1 MRKFFEPESVVMVG
15 APRKTGA
22 GAFNNVEC
30 MVRYGYNGRVYPIN
44 PNAREICGFKAY
56 PSVSEVPETADLAV
70 ISVGRDRVVQMFE
83 QCVRAGIRRV
93 IIISQGFGDADR
105 RGAELQGQIVRLARE
120 NGVRVL
126 GPNTMGIL
134 NNFQHFTTGFID
146 LPLPEKV
153 SPVSVIAQTGV
164 IQVASLNF
172 TYQDWGKAIDI
183 GNGCDVDFVDALEF
197 FEDDPETR
205 VIVIHMEGMKRGQ
218 EFLEIASRITLQKP
232 VIVFKTGSS
241 TAGAEAAVS
250 HTGSLVGEDDVF
262 DAAFDRAGIIRVK
275 SASEMKDA
283 IRALLLLREM
293 GGPRL
298 GVLTPTG
305 AGGIMSA
312 DACEDFGL
320 ELAKLPPDLSE
331 ELKEGVPEW
340 IHIGNPIDIW
350 PVAMIGGN
358 FQEVYGKA
366 MSGLLESPEVDGV
379 LAVIPVPSSPLHA
392 HFGIVEAMAAARRDA
407 GTLKPIAVWLYMDDI
422 ASATKM
428 YESIEGVACFDS
440 IEQAVRGLSFC
451 YRYHQIRQREIPS
464 TKSFPVERESLK
476 PLLEKGRAEKVLLG
490 EDAIKLLTAFG
501 IPVVG
506 GAIARS
512 WEDLE
517 AAAADLKYPLVLKL
531 AGSAFLHKSEWGGVI
546 TGIESLDELRSAFHE
561 MAESVRLRDPGIEIE
576 AFQLQEQAEGKE
588 LLLGLKRD
596 PQFGQVIACG
606 LGGIYTE
613 VFRDVSREIVPVD
626 RLHAEKML
634 KSLKMYPLLAGV
646 RGEEGVK
653 MEALL
658 DVLERLSFLAAEIPD
673 IAELDINP
681 LMATMDGCRVVDA
694 RILW

>member
-1 MRKFFEPESVVMVG
+1 
-15 APRKTGA
+15 
-22 GAFNNVEC
+22 VEC
-30 MVRYGYNGRVYPIN
+30 MVRYGYKGRVYPIN

-56 PSVSEVPETADLAV
+56 PSVLEVPEIADLAV
-70 ISVGRDRVVQMFE
+70 MSVGRDRVARMFE

-105 RGAELQGQIVRLARE
+105 RGAELQEQIVRLARE

-146 LPLPEKV
+146 LPVPEKV

-164 IQVASLNF
+164 IQVASPSF

-197 FEDDPETR
+197 FADDPETR
-205 VIVIHMEGMKRGQ
+205 VIVIHMEGIKRGR
-218 EFLEIASRITLQKP
+218 EFLEIASKITLQKP
-232 VIVFKTGSS
+232 VIVFKTGRS
-241 TAGAEAAVS
+241 TVGAEAAVS
-250 HTGSLVGEDDVF
+250 HTGSLVGEDEVF

-275 SASEMKDA
+275 SGTELKDA
-283 IRALLLLREM
+283 IRALLLLQEM
-293 GGPRL
+293 EGPRL

-320 ELAKLPPDLSE
+320 VLAKLPPGLSE

-350 PVAMIGGN
+350 PVGMIGGN
-358 FQEVYGKA
+358 LREVYGKA
-366 MSGLLESPEVDGV
+366 MTGLLKSPGVDGA
-379 LAVIPVPSSPLHA
+379 LAVIPAPSSPLHA
-392 HFGIVEAMAAARRDA
+392 HFGIAEAVAGARREA
-407 GTLKPIAVWLYMDDI
+407 GNRKPIAMWVYMDDI
-422 ASATKM
+422 ASATKQ
-428 YESIEGVACFDS
+428 YESIGGVACFDS

-451 YRYHQIRQREIPS
+451 HRYYQARRRNVPSQKSFSVDRQRMK
-464 TKSFPVERESLK
+464 T
-476 PLLEKGRAEKVLLG
+476 LLEKGREQKVLLG
-490 EDAIKLLTAFG
+490 EDALKLLAAFK
-501 IPVVG
+501 IPVVK
-506 GAIARS
+506 GALARG
-512 WEDLE
+512 WEELE

-546 TGIESLDELRSAFHE
+546 TGIETPNELRDAFHKMTE
-561 MAESVRLRDPGIEIE
+561 NVRLRNPDIRIG
-576 AFQLQEQAEGKE
+576 AFQLQEQAGGLE
-588 LLLGLKRD
+588 LLFGLKRD

-626 RLHAEKML
+626 RLQAEQML
-634 KSLKMYPLLAGV
+634 KSLKMYPLLTGV
-646 RGEEGVK
+646 RGEAGVK

-658 DVLERLSFLAAEIPD
+658 DALERLSFLAAEIPD

-681 LMATMDGCRVVDA
+681 LMATGDGCRAVDA